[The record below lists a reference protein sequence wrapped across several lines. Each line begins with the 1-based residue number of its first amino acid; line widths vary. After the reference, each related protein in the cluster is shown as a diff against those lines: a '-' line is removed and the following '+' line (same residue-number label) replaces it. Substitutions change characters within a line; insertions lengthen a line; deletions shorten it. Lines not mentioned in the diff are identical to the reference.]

1 MQDIVFYAAANETL
15 GVVRDCTNML
25 RADAPVLTIGVA
37 VCLKMRLFSAVEVA
51 TPYPLSAF
59 TGVANWQWSMD
70 SDFNRNTASKLVADE
85 DGISVHTVTDTVN
98 GETRNFTEF
107 VIPISNMNTQ
117 ELSAWLGA
125 EKTRSGLTGELVGYD
140 SSENAAFVLQVEN
153 FTVRNRVAGLADP
166 TALDQGTV
174 TRTQVERMIQSA
186 VSSSAATKQDKLNL
200 ANAGTGI
207 SVTSAGIISVSD
219 VPQSAVAGLETSLA
233 GKQNTL
239 TAGYRTAIVNGSTVD
254 QARYFAIESAI
265 TAPANQTTSVV
276 LSAGRAYEIHAVAPN
291 AKVLLNRE
299 EPVGGTHTFG
309 LEGHAE
315 IFVANTGYIQTGEHV
330 VLSEPLKPDSVN
342 NCTVRFHDNMAIISV
357 EDHIAGYVV
366 TFAAGST
373 AGTLPYALSSAT
385 QEYVA
390 FDASLN
396 GSSFD
401 MAGAVTNGEKHVVG
415 NGYTDTIL
423 TGGVTC
429 TSKTTF
435 ANLAMNGVVNSG
447 GTMTLG
453 DVYLPSGAT
462 VSVSGGRLAVEKI
475 VGDGGVINL
484 GGTNIPISSGGTGY
498 VSGCVFT
505 GGYAS
510 QTAGVF
516 SVNKGTLSV
525 FDCVFSGNS
534 AGYGGDVLLTN
545 NAASVML
552 SGCTISDNVTS
563 YGTFNLNN
571 GVVNLNQCVFSGNT
585 ASNGGAVAYIGG
597 GTVSASGCVLPDG
610 TVGFSLRLVN
620 TVAVTVLDNCEVGTI
635 QIDSGGVILTNSNA
649 VKRIF
654 GASGSV
660 TISSG
665 ATVNITSGIS
675 AGGGITIPAGAVV
688 TILGSGGSSAYISE
702 LALTGATI
710 TNTPAVLGATVTV
723 PTTGGPWDVHFAD
736 DTSSVYTAG
745 ETERQE
751 VLSGA
756 VVYIGE
762 Q

>member
-85 DGISVHTVTDTVN
+85 NGISVHTVTDTVN

-166 TALDQGTV
+166 TALDLETV
-174 TRTQVERMIQSA
+174 TRTQAELMIQSA
-186 VSSSAATKQDKLNL
+186 VSSSAATKQDKLTS

-207 SVTSAGIISVSD
+207 SITSAGIISVSN

-233 GKQNTL
+233 GKQNML

-254 QARYFAIESAI
+254 QARYFAIEPAI
-265 TAPANQTTSVV
+265 TAPTNQTTSVV

-299 EPVGGTHTFG
+299 EPVGGAHTFG

-330 VLSEPLKPDSVN
+330 VLSEPLKSNAVN
-342 NCTVRFHDNMAIISV
+342 NCTVRFHNNLAIISV

-366 TFAAGST
+366 TVGTGST
-373 AGTLPYALSSAT
+373 SGTLPYALSSAS

-396 GSSFD
+396 GQTID
-401 MAGAVTNGEKHVVG
+401 MGGAVTNGEKHVVG
-415 NGYTDTIL
+415 NGYADTIL
-423 TGGVTC
+423 TGGVSC

-435 ANLAMNGVVNSG
+435 ANLAMSGVVVSSG
-447 GTMTLG
+447 TLTLG
-453 DVYLPSGAT
+453 DVYIPNGAT
-462 VSVSGGRLAVEKI
+462 VALSGGGLAIEK
-475 VGDGGVINL
+475 VSGDGGAIVYGLNRTIGSGMIIEGITITGAL
-484 GGTNIPISSGGTGY
+484 GNSTIDGGPIVCGYGSSTIRN
-498 VSGCVFT
+498 CT
-505 GGYAS
+505 
-510 QTAGVF
+510 
-516 SVNKGTLSV
+516 
-525 FDCVFSGNS
+525 FSGNS
-534 AGYGGDVLLTN
+534 GYIASCISVRGYSGGTSDALI
-545 NAASVML
+545 
-552 SGCTISDNVTS
+552 SGCT
-563 YGTFNLNN
+563 
-571 GVVNLNQCVFSGNT
+571 FSGNT
-585 ASNGGAVAYIGG
+585 AIAGQRTNAALIVATSATFKNNSFDANSGIFIQGG
-597 GTVSASGCVLPDG
+597 SASIVFDG
-610 TVGFSLRLVN
+610 ENKLRSFLVP
-620 TVAVTVLDNCEVGTI
+620 
-635 QIDSGGVILTNSNA
+635 
-649 VKRIF
+649 IF
-654 GASGSV
+654 AGNPGGSV

-665 ATVNITSGIS
+665 AVVDLTGNTNATPI
-675 AGGGITIPAGAVV
+675 APGGGIMIPPDASVDIIGSDGPAGSC
-688 TILGSGGSSAYISE
+688 GHFSA
-702 LALTGATI
+702 LAIRGATI
-710 TNTPAVLGATVTV
+710 TNTGCIYGATVTV
-723 PTTGGPWDVHFAD
+723 PASSGTARGPWDLSTTEGMVQVDVPGA
-736 DTSSVYTAG
+736 TAR
-745 ETERQE
+745 EE
-751 VLSGA
+751 VIPGGLYG
-756 VVYIGE
+756 IEE